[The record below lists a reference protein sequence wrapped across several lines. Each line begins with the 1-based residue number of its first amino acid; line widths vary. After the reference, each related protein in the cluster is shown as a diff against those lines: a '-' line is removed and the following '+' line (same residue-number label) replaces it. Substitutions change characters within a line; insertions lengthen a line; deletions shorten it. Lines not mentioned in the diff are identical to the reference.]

1 MMRLL
6 DRYVIRQ
13 LSVTT
18 LYALLAL
25 LSLYLFFDVMSEIS
39 DVGDGHYTSGK
50 MLQYV
55 LMLAPG
61 HAYELMPLA
70 VLIGGLVALSQLAG
84 NSELTVIKTSGISI
98 GRIIAML
105 LQFGMLFAVLTVLL
119 GEWIV
124 PLSGQK
130 AKQFKLNATQNMVGA
145 GSESGIWIKQGHDI
159 INVFAMLPDATL
171 LGVTIYRH
179 NDAFQ
184 LVETMVAQEGK
195 VDSANNA
202 PSSTATTWHLHHVL
216 RTELLADHTEAKYT
230 NKLDW
235 PVAINKQLLNV
246 LLIEP
251 EQMSVSAL
259 YTYIQHLKSNHQQTA
274 RYELAG
280 WRKLVYPIA
289 CLVMALVALAFTPQQ
304 NRRGNMGLKL
314 FLGICLGL
322 TFHFAGR
329 LFGFTS
335 QLYGVPPLIAA
346 VLPTVLFF
354 VLAIVL
360 IRRQERR

>member
-6 DRYVIRQ
+6 NRYVIRQ

-18 LYALLAL
+18 IYALLAL
-25 LSLYLFFDVMSEIS
+25 LSLYSFFDVISEIS
-39 DVGDGHYTSGK
+39 DVGDGRYTSGK

-55 LMLAPG
+55 LMLVPG

-70 VLIGGLVALSQLAG
+70 VLIGSLVALSQLAG
-84 NSELTVIKTSGISI
+84 HNELTVIKTSGISLR
-98 GRIIAML
+98 RIITML
-105 LQFGMLFAVLTVLL
+105 LQFGLVFAVLTVLL

-124 PLSGQK
+124 PISGQR
-130 AKQFKLNATQNMVGA
+130 AKQFKLNATQNMVSA
-145 GSESGIWIKQGHDI
+145 GSGSGLWIKQGHDI

-195 VDSANNA
+195 VDSSNNA
-202 PSSTATTWHLHHVL
+202 SSSAATTWHLHYVL
-216 RTELLADHTEAKYT
+216 RTELLADHTRARYT
-230 NKLDW
+230 SKLDW
-235 PVAINKQLLNV
+235 PVAINQQLLSV
-246 LLIEP
+246 LLVEP
-251 EQMSVSAL
+251 EQMSIGAL
-259 YTYIQHLKSNHQQTA
+259 HTYVQHLKENHQQTA

-280 WRKLVYPIA
+280 WRKLVYPVA

-304 NRRGNMGLKL
+304 NRHGNMGLKL

-354 VLAIVL
+354 VLAMVL
-360 IRRQERR
+360 IHRQEQR